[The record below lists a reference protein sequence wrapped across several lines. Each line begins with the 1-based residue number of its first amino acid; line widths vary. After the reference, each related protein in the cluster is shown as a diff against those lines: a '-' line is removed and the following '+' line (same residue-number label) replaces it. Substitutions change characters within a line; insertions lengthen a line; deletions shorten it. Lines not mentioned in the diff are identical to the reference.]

1 MEIQQAL
8 NDFLTTILTLGL
20 GLLAGII
27 ALYVEKLKVKI
38 KEETAKIRDEQ
49 TRALVDNAIDRL
61 DKLIDDNVQSAQV
74 TLVDQIKKG
83 AVDGYDIQD
92 LKDVKQVVVE
102 NVYAQLTDDSKKLI
116 ETEIRDLDLYV
127 NNKIEVVLGR
137 IKGQL

>member
-20 GLLAGII
+20 GLLAGVI

-38 KEETAKIRDEQ
+38 KEETAKIKDEQ
-49 TRALVDNAIDRL
+49 TRALVDSAIDRL
-61 DKLIDDNVQSAQV
+61 DKLIDDNVQFAQV

-83 AVDGYDIQD
+83 AVDGYDVQD
-92 LKDVKQVVVE
+92 LKDVKQVVIE
-102 NVYAQLTDDSKKLI
+102 NIYAQLTDDSKKLI

>member
-20 GLLAGII
+20 GLLAGVI

-49 TRALVDNAIDRL
+49 TRALVDSAIDRL
-61 DKLIDDNVQSAQV
+61 DKLIDDNVQFAQV

-83 AVDGYDIQD
+83 AVDGYDVQD

-102 NVYAQLTDDSKKLI
+102 NVYAQLTDESKKLI

>member
-20 GLLAGII
+20 GLLAGVI

-49 TRALVDNAIDRL
+49 TRALVDSAIDRL

-92 LKDVKQVVVE
+92 LKDVKQVVIE
-102 NVYAQLTDDSKKLI
+102 NIYAQLTDDSKKLI

-127 NNKIEVVLGR
+127 SNKIEIVLGQ

>member
-20 GLLAGII
+20 GLLAGVI

-61 DKLIDDNVQSAQV
+61 DKLIDDNVQFAQV

-83 AVDGYDIQD
+83 AVDGYDVQD

-102 NVYAQLTDDSKKLI
+102 NIYAQLTDESKKLI

>member
-20 GLLAGII
+20 GLLAGVI
-27 ALYVEKLKVKI
+27 ALYVEKLKAKI
-38 KEETAKIRDEQ
+38 KEETVKIKDEQ
-49 TRALVDNAIDRL
+49 TRALVDSAIDRL
-61 DKLIDDNVQSAQV
+61 DKLIDDNVQFAQV

-83 AVDGYDIQD
+83 AVDGYDVQD

-102 NVYAQLTDDSKKLI
+102 NIYAQLTDDSKKLI

>member
-20 GLLAGII
+20 GLLAGVI
-27 ALYVEKLKVKI
+27 ALYVEKLKAKI

-61 DKLIDDNVQSAQV
+61 DKLIDDNVQFAQV

-83 AVDGYDIQD
+83 AVDGYDVQD

-102 NVYAQLTDDSKKLI
+102 NIYAQLTDESKKLI

>member
-20 GLLAGII
+20 GLLAGVI
-27 ALYVEKLKVKI
+27 ALYVEKLKAKI

-49 TRALVDNAIDRL
+49 TRALVDSAIDRL
-61 DKLIDDNVQSAQV
+61 DKLIDDNVQFAQV

-83 AVDGYDIQD
+83 AVDGYDVQD

-102 NVYAQLTDDSKKLI
+102 NIYAQLTDESKKLI

-127 NNKIEVVLGR
+127 SNKIEVVLGR

>member
-20 GLLAGII
+20 GLLAGVI

-49 TRALVDNAIDRL
+49 TRALVDSAIDRL
-61 DKLIDDNVQSAQV
+61 DKLIDDNVQFAQV

-102 NVYAQLTDDSKKLI
+102 NIYAQLTDESKKLI

>member
-20 GLLAGII
+20 GLLAGVI

-38 KEETAKIRDEQ
+38 KEETEKIRDEQ
-49 TRALVDNAIDRL
+49 TRALVDSAIDRL
-61 DKLIDDNVQSAQV
+61 DKLIDDNVQFAQV

-102 NVYAQLTDDSKKLI
+102 NIYAQLTDESKKLI

>member
-20 GLLAGII
+20 GLLAGVI
-27 ALYVEKLKVKI
+27 ALYVEKLKAKI
-38 KEETAKIRDEQ
+38 KEETIKIRDEQ
-49 TRALVDNAIDRL
+49 TRELVNNAIDRL
-61 DKLIDDNVQSAQV
+61 DKLIDDNVQFAQV

-83 AVDGYDIQD
+83 AVDGYDVQD

-102 NVYAQLTDDSKKLI
+102 NIYAQLTDDSKKLI

>member
-20 GLLAGII
+20 GLLAGVI

-38 KEETAKIRDEQ
+38 KEETAKIKDEQ
-49 TRALVDNAIDRL
+49 TRALVDSAIDRL
-61 DKLIDDNVQSAQV
+61 DKLIDDNVQFAQV

-83 AVDGYDIQD
+83 AVDGYDVQD

-102 NVYAQLTDDSKKLI
+102 NIYAQLTDDSKKLI

>member
-20 GLLAGII
+20 GLLAGVI
-27 ALYVEKLKVKI
+27 ALYVEKLKAKI
-38 KEETAKIRDEQ
+38 KEETAKIKDEQ
-49 TRALVDNAIDRL
+49 TRALVDSAIDRL
-61 DKLIDDNVQSAQV
+61 DKLIDDNVQFAQV

-102 NVYAQLTDDSKKLI
+102 NIYAQLTDESKKLI

>member
-20 GLLAGII
+20 GLLAGVI

-49 TRALVDNAIDRL
+49 TRALVNNAIDRL

-92 LKDVKQVVVE
+92 LKDVKQVVIE
-102 NVYAQLTDDSKKLI
+102 NIYAQLTDDSKKLI
-116 ETEIRDLDLYV
+116 ETEIKDLDLYV
-127 NNKIEVVLGR
+127 SNKIEIVLGQL
-137 IKGQL
+137 KGQL

>member
-20 GLLAGII
+20 GLLAGVI

-49 TRALVDNAIDRL
+49 TRALINNAIDRL

-92 LKDVKQVVVE
+92 LKDVKQVVIE
-102 NVYAQLTDDSKKLI
+102 NIYAQLTDDSKKLI
-116 ETEIRDLDLYV
+116 EAEIKDLDLYV
-127 NNKIEVVLGR
+127 SNKIEIVLGQ

>member
-20 GLLAGII
+20 GLLAGVI

-61 DKLIDDNVQSAQV
+61 DKLIDDNVQFAQV

-102 NVYAQLTDDSKKLI
+102 NIYAQLTDESKKLI

>member
-20 GLLAGII
+20 GLLAGVI
-27 ALYVEKLKVKI
+27 ALYVEKLKAKI

-49 TRALVDNAIDRL
+49 TRALVDSAIDRL
-61 DKLIDDNVQSAQV
+61 DKLIDDNVQFAQV

-83 AVDGYDIQD
+83 AVDGYDVQD

-102 NVYAQLTDDSKKLI
+102 NIYAQLTDESKKLI

>member
-20 GLLAGII
+20 GLLAGVI

-38 KEETAKIRDEQ
+38 KEETAKIKDEQ
-49 TRALVDNAIDRL
+49 TRALVDSAIDRL
-61 DKLIDDNVQSAQV
+61 DKLIDDNVQFAQV

-83 AVDGYDIQD
+83 AVDGYDVQD

-102 NVYAQLTDDSKKLI
+102 NIYAQLTDESKKLI